1 MAVQKAAPRRIG
13 GGRGNQKLYR
23 RSPAQAHNCVRGA
36 TVLLQVEQDEAQQVE
51 GSEDIDEDIDKDEVK
66 VWPQDEVDG
75 EIIVA
80 EV

>member
-1 MAVQKAAPRRIG
+1 
-13 GGRGNQKLYR
+13 
-23 RSPAQAHNCVRGA
+23 
-36 TVLLQVEQDEAQQVE
+36 VEQDEAQQVE
-51 GSEDIDEDIDKDEVK
+51 GSEDKDEDIDEDKDKVK